1 MNHLIHLPP
10 GSEELAAGQ
19 AGLRHQAVDE
29 YLSALAVEAL
39 AQRAAE
45 ALPEAGSD
53 PLSFWEAEMARQSLE
68 LPG

>member
-1 MNHLIHLPP
+1 MNHQIYLPADA
-10 GSEELAAGQ
+10 EEQ
-19 AGLRHQAVDE
+19 AVRQARLRHQTVAE
-29 YLSALAVEAL
+29 YLSTLAVEAL